1 MLGETG
7 LAWETPHS
15 LIHDLNNVE
24 GESGMKLTRDFV
36 EQERWGVTG
45 QGPRFKTDQKVRF

>member
-15 LIHDLNNVE
+15 LIHDLNNVCGRRE
-24 GESGMKLTRDFV
+24 WNEADQRLRGAGAMGSHWSGY
-36 EQERWGVTG
+36 
-45 QGPRFKTDQKVRF
+45 KV